1 MGLIYA
7 ITAALCAW
15 IVMWAL
21 DVSAFDAGLLA
32 LVVMVV
38 AVGVKMLAP
47 TPTHHD

>member
-21 DVSAFDAGLLA
+21 GISAFDAGLLA
-32 LVVMVV
+32 LFAMVL

-47 TPTHHD
+47 TATHHD